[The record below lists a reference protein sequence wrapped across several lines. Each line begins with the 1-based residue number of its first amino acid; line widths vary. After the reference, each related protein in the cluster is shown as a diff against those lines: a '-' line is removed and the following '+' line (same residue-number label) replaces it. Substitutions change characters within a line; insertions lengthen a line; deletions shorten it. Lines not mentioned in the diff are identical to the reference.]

1 MSCGTPKCA
10 STRRPSAVSAT
21 ACASVMHASDP
32 SSDGVCGARSGWVA
46 RSSTRSVPPPGSART
61 ATALSPSRRS
71 TTRPSSTSRWSG
83 LTIPDT
89 TASPSPGLAS
99 STARVRRPLTGS
111 AVNSTP
117 ATCAATIRWTT
128 TASRTSASSIP
139 MSAR

>member
-10 STRRPSAVSAT
+10 STRLPSAVSAT
-21 ACASVMHASDP
+21 ACASVMQASGP
-32 SSDGVCGARSGWVA
+32 SAAVVCCA

-71 TTRPSSTSRWSG
+71 TTRPSSTARWSG

-139 MSAR
+139 RSAR